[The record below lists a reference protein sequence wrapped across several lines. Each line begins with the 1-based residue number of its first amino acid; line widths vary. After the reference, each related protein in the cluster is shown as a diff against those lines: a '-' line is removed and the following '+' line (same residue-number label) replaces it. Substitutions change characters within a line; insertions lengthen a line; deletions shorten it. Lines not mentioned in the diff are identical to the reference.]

1 MNANRL
7 KHPLSTHSQ
16 ADRAMP
22 LSEPMK
28 AALVAAILAA
38 ILVAIVVA
46 VATLVLAS
54 VVMAIAN
61 AIVDLTSTMKAEAI
75 AGGIFEDRLDLD

>member
-1 MNANRL
+1 
-7 KHPLSTHSQ
+7 
-16 ADRAMP
+16 
-22 LSEPMK
+22 MK
-28 AALVAAILAA
+28 AALVAA

-54 VVMAIAN
+54 VGMANAN